1 MGVNRS
7 AADSLH
13 WLAAW
18 PRRIPLTLA
27 LMTVIIVV
35 ALLTGALTTGTAAA
49 TVARWGFSLD
59 NLRRGRILTMFT
71 GDMMVYNRRH
81 LLSVLGLLVVFVAP
95 VEWLAGS
102 GFTAAVYWPGS
113 ITGSLIASIITAL
126 LESIT
131 SWAPTANMVSAADVG
146 ASVATWSA
154 AGALTV
160 LLGFVD
166 ARLVWPVR
174 IVLGAFLLARIVLY
188 TGTGDL
194 AHAFG
199 YCIGMTIAH
208 LWMTSHQPVRTIAG
222 KAA

>member
-7 AADSLH
+7 DAGSLH
-13 WLAAW
+13 WLTAW
-18 PRRIPLTLA
+18 PRRIPLTLG
-27 LMTVIIVV
+27 LMAAIIVV
-35 ALLTGALTTGTAAA
+35 ALLTGALTTGTSAA

-59 NLRRGRILTMFT
+59 NLRRGRILTIFT
-71 GDMMVYNRRH
+71 GDMMVYGRRH
-81 LLSVLGLLVVFVAP
+81 FVSTLAMLAVFVAP

-113 ITGSLIASIITAL
+113 ISGSLLASIITGL

-131 SWAPTANMVSAADVG
+131 AWSPKADMVSAADIG

-166 ARLVWPVR
+166 TRFVWPVR
-174 IVLGAFLLARIVLY
+174 IVLGVFLLGRIVLF
-188 TGTGDL
+188 TGTSDL
-194 AHAFG
+194 AHALG
-199 YCIGMTIAH
+199 YSIGIGIAH
-208 LWMTSHQPVRTIAG
+208 LWVAAHRPLRTAAG
-222 KAA
+222 EAA